1 MNISTVIG
9 ELSAEN
15 LDDRHAAVAKIAH
28 LAETDQKLII
38 PQILV
43 ALKSADMNVRW
54 YLGRALIKIGP
65 AVMPYLVTSSEKETD
80 MTIQKY
86 YGAVFAAFGEEAIPT
101 LVGLFASKNPTT
113 RGMSAAALE
122 RIGEPS
128 VPALVEAAHSEDM
141 IISACAKL
149 TLGKFQIYD
158 Y

>member
-1 MNISTVIG
+1 MDISEIIG

-28 LAETDQKLII
+28 LAETDPELI
-38 PQILV
+38 PQIIT

-65 AVMPYLVTSSEKETD
+65 AVMPYLVAASEKETD

-128 VPALVEAAHSEDM
+128 IPALVEAAHSDDM
-141 IISACAKL
+141 IISSCAKL